1 MITLFQGDNL
11 HNNDDYPFKT
21 HEICPFFICNH
32 FKFHMP
38 GLIKVGKKFLQR
50 LMYNVACKKDLHQ
63 FLHFIRNTFRKRPVI
78 SIARIA
84 TPFLIRGTC
93 TCIFTDKNTE
103 KCRKYI

>member
-21 HEICPFFICNH
+21 HEICSFFICNH
-32 FKFHMP
+32 FKFHMH
-38 GLIKVGKKFLQR
+38 GLIKVEKKFLPR

-78 SIARIA
+78 SITGIA
-84 TPFLIRGTC
+84 TPSLILSTC
-93 TCIFTDKNTE
+93 TCIFTDKDTE
-103 KCRKYI
+103 QCRKYI